1 MVMEMVM
8 SPAMIWMGGGAAY
21 GAEVE
26 REAEVAKGGEKVEIG

>member
-26 REAEVAKGGEKVEIG
+26 GEAEVAGRGGEMEIG